1 VANEIKLKR
10 GSGSDPSASDLVV
23 GEVALRTDNGKL
35 FTKKDDNSVVEIG
48 TGLSDGDKGDI
59 TVSNNS
65 GTFTIDNGVVNNAK
79 VASDA
84 AIAGSKISPDFGSQN
99 VATTGTLGSG
109 NLTITSSAPAI
120 LFTETNGDP
129 DYKISSNAGLF
140 KIEDVTNGNSRF
152 QINTDGHVDVTGNL
166 DVGNGLDVTGNAIIT
181 GDIGIGTSSPEDF
194 GGGHATIELSGS
206 TNTEGGVFKSA
217 TADSAGSGSS
227 GTEMLM
233 FTTSSEGGVIAVT
246 SEDNLLFKTQNSTR
260 ATVDSNGQFLVGTT
274 TQNNNA
280 RLQVSTTQQVVAS
293 FESTGNDPQVYIG
306 DDMSSP
312 TDNVFIMGYDRSDNR
327 GYFTVGGD
335 GTNSLTVT
343 NGGPV
348 GVATSAPVEKLGV
361 GGSIRLVTATDS
373 TNRINSL
380 PSGSYSPGVS
390 GGCAISFI
398 RFADGG
404 GGSDEIA
411 FETHFQGNS
420 HGEVARFNKNGRLGI
435 GTTSPT
441 YPISIVK
448 AGGGDAATLGI
459 QNTVSGPAGIHLLSG
474 HGNWSIFNSST
485 VANNFEIK
493 DDSLSVFLIDTNH
506 DIKVS
511 DGSTARNQIC
521 SDHSD
526 AADAQNR
533 RGFHMTDGPGIV
545 HSDGGGDRAFEVFT
559 SHAGQPGSNRAKL
572 NFRVEGDG
580 DVRNTNNSY
589 GSLSDEKLKQDIVDA
604 SSQWEDIKAVK
615 VKKFRFKDLV
625 ANLGDDKAP
634 THIGVIAQDLETSG
648 MSGLVKETPD
658 IIDNVDQGTVTKS
671 VKYSVLY
678 MKAIKALQ
686 EAITRI
692 ETLESEVATL
702 KAG

>member
-1 VANEIKLKR
+1 VSNEIKLKR
-10 GSGSDPSASDLVV
+10 GSGSDPGASDIVV

-65 GTFTIDNGVVNNAK
+65 GTFTIDSGVVTSAKIADGAIVNAD
-79 VASDA
+79 VNASA
-84 AIAGSKISPDFGSQN
+84 AIAGSKISPEFGSQN
-99 VATTGTLGSG
+99 ISTTGTLNSG
-109 NLTITSSAPAI
+109 AI
-120 LFTETNGDP
+120 D
-129 DYKISSNAGLF
+129 
-140 KIEDVTNGNSRF
+140 
-152 QINTDGHVDVTGNL
+152 
-166 DVGNGLDVTGNAIIT
+166 
-181 GDIGIGTSSPEDF
+181 
-194 GGGHATIELSGS
+194 
-206 TNTEGGVFKSA
+206 
-217 TADSAGSGSS
+217 
-227 GTEMLM
+227 
-233 FTTSSEGGVIAVT
+233 
-246 SEDNLLFKTQNSTR
+246 
-260 ATVDSNGQFLVGTT
+260 
-274 TQNNNA
+274 
-280 RLQVSTTQQVVAS
+280 VSTTGQVVAQ
-293 FESTGNDPQVYIG
+293 FESTNNDPQVYIG
-306 DDMSSP
+306 DNMASP
-312 TDNVFIMGYDRSDNR
+312 TDNVLIVGYDRADNR
-327 GYFTVGGD
+327 GYLTVAGD
-335 GTNSLTVT
+335 GDTSLTVT
-343 NGGPV
+343 DGGAV
-348 GVATSAPVEKLGV
+348 GVGTSAPVEKLGI
-361 GGSIRLVTATDS
+361 GGSIRLVTPTDS

-380 PSGSYSPGVS
+380 PSGSYNPGTS

-420 HGEVARFNKNGRLGI
+420 HGEVARFNKNGRLGL

-448 AGGGDAATLGI
+448 AGSGDAATLGI
-459 QNTVSGPAGIHLLSG
+459 QNTQSGPAGIHLLSG

-506 DIKVS
+506 DIKLS
-511 DGSTARNQIC
+511 DGSNARNQIC

-533 RGFHMTDGPGIV
+533 RGFHMTDGPGVV
-545 HSDGGGDRAFEVFT
+545 HSDGGGDRAFEVWT
-559 SHAGQPGSNRAKL
+559 SHAGQAGSNRAKL
-572 NFRVEGDG
+572 HFRVEGDG
-580 DVRNTNNSY
+580 DVLNTNNSY
-589 GSLSDEKLKQDIVDA
+589 GQISDEKLKQDIVDA

-615 VKKFRFKDLV
+615 VKKFKFKDAV
-625 ANLGDDKAP
+625 TNLGADKAILQ
-634 THIGVIAQDLETSG
+634 IGVVAQDLEAAG
-648 MSGLVKETPD
+648 MSGLVKDTPD
-658 IIDNVDQGTVTKS
+658 VIDNVDQGTVTKS